1 LHFIWFLFDFV
12 ENYILMKYDHFGQ
25 IKEENKKQ
33 KKKERK
39 KKTKGKKEKGK
50 KERPAGLGL
59 APAIRCPTRSI

>member
-1 LHFIWFLFDFV
+1 
-12 ENYILMKYDHFGQ
+12 MKYDHFGQ